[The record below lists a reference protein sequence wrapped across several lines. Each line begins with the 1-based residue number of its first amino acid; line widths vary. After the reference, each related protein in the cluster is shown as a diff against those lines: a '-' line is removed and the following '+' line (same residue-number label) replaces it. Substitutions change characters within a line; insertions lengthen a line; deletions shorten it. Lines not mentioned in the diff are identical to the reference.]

1 MCHIPFNAI
10 NINNVIHSKGM
21 DRVGRADTH
30 VHTEY
35 SGFAKLG
42 MLRFPESMT
51 TPMSKVDHARKIG
64 LDVLCITDHDETAG
78 AFIAQDYAKQFDDID
93 VVVGE
98 EVMTSDGEIIGL
110 FLTEKIQPML
120 TVEETV
126 DIIRE
131 QGGLTIAPHPFS
143 FHVHGLNE
151 KILDI
156 DLDGFEVLNGGHPD
170 KYSNSFAQTVMDKY
184 PGRWA
189 PISASDSHSK
199 YTFGYS
205 WTEFEGNTAD
215 DLRKAIL
222 NKTTIPKGR
231 AAPVL
236 SEVQWSMEVV
246 MGGQK
251 LMYRSLRGK
260 LPDIEDHSLIHKI
273 NSISDLKKA
282 TGIIGGFMYL
292 FPPVSFIATLAST
305 TYLNRGSRRLRKD
318 LKTRL
323 DNIDSIIKRID
334 SNKPSKS

>member
-1 MCHIPFNAI
+1 
-10 NINNVIHSKGM
+10 M

-42 MLRFPESMT
+42 VLRFPESVT
-51 TPMSKVDHARKIG
+51 KPQDRVDHARKIG

-78 AFIAQDYAKQFDDID
+78 AFIAEEYAKQFDDID
-93 VVVGE
+93 VVIGE
-98 EVMTSDGEIIGL
+98 EVMTKDGEIIGL
-110 FLTEKIQPML
+110 FLTEKIQPMQSI
-120 TVEETV
+120 EETV

-143 FHVHGLNE
+143 FHVSGLNE
-151 KILDI
+151 RIFDI

-170 KYSNSFAQTVMDKY
+170 KYSNRLARTIMNRY

-189 PISASDSHSK
+189 PIAASDAHSK

-205 WTEFEGNTAD
+205 WTEFEGRTAD
-215 DLRKAIL
+215 ELRKAIL
-222 NKTTIPKGR
+222 NKTTVPRGR
-231 AAPVL
+231 TAPVL

-251 LMYRSLRGK
+251 LMYRSLKGK
-260 LPDIEDHSLIHKI
+260 LPHVEDHSLVDKI
-273 NSISDLKKA
+273 NSLSDLKKA

-292 FPPVSFIATLAST
+292 FPPVSFVATLAST
-305 TYLNRGSRRLRKD
+305 TYLKRGAKRMHRD
-318 LKTRL
+318 LNKRL
-323 DNIDSIIKRID
+323 DEIDRIIK
-334 SNKPSKS
+334 SKEPSESA

>member
-1 MCHIPFNAI
+1 
-10 NINNVIHSKGM
+10 M
-21 DRVGRADTH
+21 DRVGKADTH
-30 VHTEY
+30 IHTEY

-42 MLRFPESMT
+42 ALRFPESVT
-51 TPMSKVDHARKIG
+51 KPENRVECARRDG
-64 LDVLCITDHDETAG
+64 FDVICITDHDETAG
-78 AFIAQDYAKQFDDID
+78 AFIAREYAKQYDDID

-110 FLTEKIQPML
+110 FLTEKIQPNL

-143 FHVHGLNE
+143 FHVCGLNE
-151 KILDI
+151 KIFDI

-170 KYSNSFAQTVMDKY
+170 KYSNSFAQLVMDKY

-189 PISASDSHSK
+189 PISASDAHSK
-199 YTFGYS
+199 FTFGYS
-205 WTEFEGNTAD
+205 WTEFDGRTAD

-222 NKTTIPKGR
+222 QKKTVPCGR
-231 AAPVL
+231 TAPIL

-246 MGGQK
+246 MGGQR

-260 LPDIEDHSLIHKI
+260 LPNMEDHSLVDKI
-273 NSISDLKKA
+273 NSLSSLKKA
-282 TGIIGGFMYL
+282 TGIVGGFMYL

-305 TYLNRGSRRLRKD
+305 IYLSREARHMHRNLRK
-318 LKTRL
+318 RL
-323 DNIDSIIKRID
+323 DEIDKIIMTHDRID
-334 SNKPSKS
+334 KPSEG

>member
-1 MCHIPFNAI
+1 
-10 NINNVIHSKGM
+10 M

-42 MLRFPESMT
+42 VLRFPESVT
-51 TPMSKVDHARKIG
+51 KPQDRVDHARKIG

-78 AFIAQDYAKQFDDID
+78 AFIAEEYAKQFDDID
-93 VVVGE
+93 VVIGE
-98 EVMTSDGEIIGL
+98 EVMTKDGEIIGL
-110 FLTEKIQPML
+110 FLTEKIQPMQSI
-120 TVEETV
+120 EETV

-143 FHVHGLNE
+143 FHVSGLNE
-151 KILDI
+151 RIFDI

-170 KYSNSFAQTVMDKY
+170 KYSNRLARTIMNRY

-189 PISASDSHSK
+189 PIAASDAHSK

-205 WTEFEGNTAD
+205 WTEFEGRTAD

-222 NKTTIPKGR
+222 NKTTVPRGR
-231 AAPVL
+231 TAPVL

-251 LMYRSLRGK
+251 LMYRSLKGK
-260 LPDIEDHSLIHKI
+260 LPHVEDHSLVDKI
-273 NSISDLKKA
+273 NSLSDLKKA

-292 FPPVSFIATLAST
+292 FPPVSFVATLAST
-305 TYLNRGSRRLRKD
+305 TYLKRGAKRMHRD
-318 LKTRL
+318 LNKRL
-323 DNIDSIIKRID
+323 DEIDRIIK
-334 SNKPSKS
+334 SKEPSESA